1 MMGASHKNQ
10 IYQLAMMLLMAAM
23 ALPVPAF
30 SATPPR
36 PEQEEMKP
44 EEKSAQETP
53 SDAEMDA
60 LDEVFRAQSTDPQEV
75 IRGLDAFLAR
85 FPNSSRRDQV
95 LRTIFRR
102 AIEANDPRKAAE
114 AAEKLLE
121 NHPDDPDLLSAAAD
135 QFDRV
140 GDAPNRE
147 KSILLATR
155 FINYADNL
163 TADKRSPDVPEEK
176 WPEYQGLMRATAY
189 AMRGRYYSR
198 AGDPARAVADLEKSL
213 AAYASPSVAEQLGDA
228 ALQQGDSDRAIDA
241 YLTAFALPDKRVDPA
256 RRDQVRQK
264 LGSAYL
270 AKHQTDK
277 GLGDLILARYDEL
290 MRTLGSRFKSDGT
303 RRAETSDPLEI
314 PLQKLDGSLA
324 KLSDYRGKIVVMEF
338 WATWCPPCRIES
350 KLFDRVMHTFQDEP
364 RVAFLSINTDEDR
377 SIVPN
382 FVKEEGLNAPVVY
395 AQGLD
400 QLLSIR
406 ALPTTL
412 ILGPD
417 GRIIFRQNGIDIP
430 SFVDTL
436 ESKIRE
442 ALK

>member
-1 MMGASHKNQ
+1 MMNPCHEDWVKRFAN
-10 IYQLAMMLLMAAM
+10 ILLIAAM
-23 ALPVPAF
+23 AMSVPAF
-30 SATPPR
+30 SAR
-36 PEQEEMKP
+36 PLPGAQEEKNAEAKP
-44 EEKSAQETP
+44 APEIS

-75 IRGLDAFLAR
+75 VRGLEAFLAR
-85 FPNSSRRDQV
+85 FPKSARRDQV

-140 GDAPNRE
+140 GDAASRE

-155 FINYADNL
+155 FVEH
-163 TADKRSPDVPEEK
+163 ADKLTVETRPPEVPEEK
-176 WPEYQGLMRATAY
+176 WPEFQGLMRATAY
-189 AMRGRYYSR
+189 AMRGRYYTR
-198 AGDPARAVADLEKSL
+198 AGDHARAVADLNRSL
-213 AAYASPSVAEQLGDA
+213 AAYASPTVAEQLGDA

-241 YLTAFALPDKRVDPA
+241 YLTAFALPDKRVDAA
-256 RRDQVRQK
+256 RRDQVRKK

-270 AKHQTDK
+270 AKYQSDK

-303 RRAETSDPLEI
+303 PRAETRDPLEV
-314 PLQKLDGSLA
+314 PLQKLDGSPLKLA
-324 KLSDYRGKIVVMEF
+324 DYRGKFIVMEF
-338 WATWCPPCRIES
+338 WATWCPPCRVEG
-350 KLFDRVMHTFQDEP
+350 KLFERVLNTFRDEP
-364 RVAFLSINTDEDR
+364 RVAFLSVNADEDR
-377 SIVPN
+377 SIVPE
-382 FVKEEGLNAPVVY
+382 FVKEEGWTAPIVY

-400 QLLSIR
+400 QILSIR
-406 ALPTTL
+406 ALPTTI

-417 GRIIFRQNGIDIP
+417 GRVIFRQNGIDIP

-436 ESKIRE
+436 EGKIRE